1 MMVRG
6 KRDEYTKKSM
16 SIFWLED
23 KNMDHDVRRDG
34 RVRE

>member
-6 KRDEYTKKSM
+6 KRDDYVKKSK

-23 KNMDHDVRRDG
+23 KNMDHTVRRDG
-34 RVRE
+34 KVRE